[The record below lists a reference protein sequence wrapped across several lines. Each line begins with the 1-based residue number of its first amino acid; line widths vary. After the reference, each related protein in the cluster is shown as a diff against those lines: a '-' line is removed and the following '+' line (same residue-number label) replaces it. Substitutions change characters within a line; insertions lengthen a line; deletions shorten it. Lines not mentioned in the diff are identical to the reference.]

1 MNISMHK
8 RPRLGT
14 VFTTIYFAG
23 VLASSSV
30 MYLHSNEP
38 WYSLAGVTFFS
49 GIVAI
54 YFTARSREEIVVYLE
69 KREEKIKVKDEKNNT
84 SGSQLDGININ
95 ASYPQHVLNEI
106 CKALGAGQ
114 GAIYVEE
121 EGELKLKY
129 GYAISEE
136 QSFKLGEGLVGRVA
150 AEKKTLYI
158 DDLPEGYITI
168 FSGLGNATPNRLALI
183 PINSGVIELATFA
196 EINESTLKHIET
208 SCLEILR

>member
-23 VLASSSV
+23 VLATTAV

-38 WYSLAGVTFFS
+38 WYSVVGVTFFS

-69 KREEKIKVKDEKNNT
+69 KREEKKTKEEKSST
-84 SGSQLDGININ
+84 SGSQLEGIDIN
-95 ASYPQHVLNEI
+95 TSYPQHVLNEI

-114 GAIYVEE
+114 GAI
-121 EGELKLKY
+121 
-129 GYAISEE
+129 
-136 QSFKLGEGLVGRVA
+136 
-150 AEKKTLYI
+150 
-158 DDLPEGYITI
+158 
-168 FSGLGNATPNRLALI
+168 
-183 PINSGVIELATFA
+183 
-196 EINESTLKHIET
+196 
-208 SCLEILR
+208 